1 MEQPA
6 PAYLGEDPFVF
17 VSYSHLDEK
26 IVYQEIRWLQDHGV
40 NVWYDTHIQAGS
52 EWSDALA
59 DAIAGCSRFA
69 YFITPNSV
77 ASEHCRRE
85 LNLAIEEG
93 RSIVAVHL
101 QETDVPG
108 GIRLNLNNRQ
118 AILKHRLPAET
129 YRTSLL
135 QALSNDRA
143 VASEPSV
150 STRTSGTSTSR
161 RVQIGSA
168 LALIALLAITI
179 AWLSLRG
186 SGEPTSGS
194 AAKGAN
200 APPTAIAVLPFDN
213 ATQNRDDVYLS
224 SVSDELREQLQRV
237 PEIRVAARSSSF
249 AALKR
254 GMDAMAASEALNVS
268 YVIEGSV
275 RRSGESL
282 RISVQLIDGTSGFA
296 VWSNVFERN
305 SNQLLNMQQ
314 AIVDEVV
321 NRMLP
326 DADRVVSM
334 PATRNTDANE
344 LMLLAN
350 YYEQQVRARQIRDD
364 DTLLEAIGLYRQAA
378 ELDPESALAHSRL
391 ASALLFLGD
400 VEGAEAPIFRAL
412 SINSNLSEVQNTL
425 GEFYWARG
433 MPQAEA
439 AFERA
444 VQIDPHNAA
453 ALHNYAHHVWLS
465 MATEPDPGDLF
476 RRALALDPLMP
487 ARHYALGDYLAKDG
501 QFAEVPGVIRRIE
514 ALFKDAESFRAIA
527 SLYELLGEVDL
538 AIAWSIRARDAEPDN
553 PDHVANLA
561 ELYAIIGEAE
571 TALALGPPPNVGVL
585 FHLRRHQE
593 LIDEAEMLMIE
604 QPENIGLRYMLALSY
619 VATDRFEEAIRI
631 LLSTGQPGTVTEGIV
646 RSVADTEAFMTL
658 INAFAGSELPEDPE
672 TGISLATWLDHFWQ
686 ERYSFGG
693 EIGWRALF
701 HGCNLTVLERHGEAL
716 ELLPRVN
723 ESPRLRRSPLL
734 RDLWCF
740 RQYADHPTYQAVLEE
755 QERRRAALRE
765 RLPDTLAA
773 HGVSL

>member
-1 MEQPA
+1 LEQPA
-6 PAYLGEDPFVF
+6 PAYRGGDPFVF

-40 NVWYDTHIQAGS
+40 NIWYDTHIQAGS

-59 DAIAGCSRFA
+59 DAIAGCARFV
-69 YFITPNSV
+69 YFITPDSV

-135 QALSNDRA
+135 QALSIDRA
-143 VASEPSV
+143 VASEPSAPP
-150 STRTSGTSTSR
+150 RTFLAGR
-161 RVQIGSA
+161 RARLGSA
-168 LALIALLAITI
+168 LTLVALVAIAAG
-179 AWLSLRG
+179 WLSLRG
-186 SGEPTSGS
+186 SQEAASGG
-194 AAKGAN
+194 AAIDLGASSR
-200 APPTAIAVLPFDN
+200 AIAVLPFDN
-213 ATQNRDDVYLS
+213 ATQNRDDVYLN
-224 SVSDELREQLQRV
+224 SVSDEIREQLGRV
-237 PEIRVAARSSSF
+237 PEIRVAARSSSI

-254 GMDAMAASEALNVS
+254 GMDAMATSEALNVA

-275 RRSGESL
+275 RRSGDRL
-282 RISVQLIDGTSGFA
+282 RISVQLIDGSSGFA
-296 VWSNVFERN
+296 VWSNVYERN
-305 SNQLLNMQQ
+305 SNQLLNVQQ
-314 AIVDEVV
+314 AIADEVV

-344 LMLLAN
+344 LMLLAK

-400 VEGAEAPIFRAL
+400 IDAAEAPIFKAL

-444 VQIDPHNAA
+444 VQINPNNAA
-453 ALHNYAHHVWLS
+453 ALQNYAHHVWLS

-476 RRALALDPLMP
+476 RQALALDPLMP

-527 SLYELLGEVDL
+527 SLHELLGEVDL
-538 AIAWSIRARDAEPDN
+538 AIAWSIRARDAEPNN

-619 VATDRFEEAIRI
+619 VATNRFEEAIRI
-631 LLSTGQPGTVTEGIV
+631 LLSTGQPGTVTGGIV
-646 RSVADTEAFMTL
+646 RSVADAEAFMTL
-658 INAFAGSELPEDPE
+658 INAFAGSGLPEAPE
-672 TGISLATWLDHFWQ
+672 TGISLATWLDEFWQ

-701 HGCNLTVLERHGEAL
+701 HSCNLTILERHGEAL

-740 RQYADHPTYQAVLEE
+740 RQHADHPTYRAVLEE

-765 RLPDTLAA
+765 RLPETLAA
-773 HGVSL
+773 YGV